1 MQDREDGAKIRGGS
15 MSAAQS
21 HSVDPPALQA
31 GSVYPQSLI
40 RGMNKGVTCSS
51 NREEK

>member
-1 MQDREDGAKIRGGS
+1 MQDREDGTPGWLYVSGS
-15 MSAAQS
+15 ITF
-21 HSVDPPALQA
+21 HSPPALQA